1 MNATKPS
8 IINEP
13 LSPRCQHRS
22 LKGRCRQLATGPA
35 ATLCFDHARAEQ
47 QAKNDFTLLAPLVRQ
62 TEDFQSAEAVNE
74 TLGALH
80 NLLAEG
86 RISPRRASVL
96 AYISSLLLR
105 TLPAIEYDNDHYT
118 YDDDETDE
126 HTAAES
132 NPSPAARTVPPG
144 KEPLPKTAEEFAD
157 AVLKRQKPN

>member
-13 LSPRCQHRS
+13 PTPATPRCQHRS

-35 ATLCFDHARAEQ
+35 ATLCFDHARSEQ

-62 TEDFQSAEAVNE
+62 TEDFQSAETVNE

-86 RISPRRASVL
+86 RISPRRAAVI
-96 AYISSLLLR
+96 AYVDSLILR
-105 TLPAIEYDNDHYT
+105 TLPAMAKEDGQTQIIFDAPRPDRDPY
-118 YDDDETDE
+118 
-126 HTAAES
+126 
-132 NPSPAARTVPPG
+132 VPPRPQQSG
-144 KEPLPKTAEEFAD
+144 VSSREPAL
-157 AVLKRQKPN
+157 RS